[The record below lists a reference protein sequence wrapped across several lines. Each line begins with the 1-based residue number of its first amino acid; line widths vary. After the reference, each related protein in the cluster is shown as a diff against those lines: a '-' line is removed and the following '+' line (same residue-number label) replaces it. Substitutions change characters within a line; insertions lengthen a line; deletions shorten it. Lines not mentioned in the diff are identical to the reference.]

1 MKHLYLLSF
10 ASLLWVTQACMNNEK
25 EVSQEVVDVP
35 LTQLTTQDT
44 VVEVQY
50 VADIHAQTYVE
61 IRARQG
67 GMLEGILVDEGQ
79 SVKAGQPLFKLTST
93 ELEAEVASAKAAVL
107 LAQAEL
113 SKARLEQKRVK
124 GLVENKVVTATELEL
139 AEAALQIA
147 KAQVEDANASLKT
160 AEAQLS
166 YTTIKAPFSGKV
178 NRFALK
184 IGAMVKEGD
193 LLTTLSDAGSI
204 FAYFNIS
211 EKDYLKNRKNIADGG
226 TIIPRKV
233 QLVLADGTI
242 HKQSGT
248 VEITETEFDEA
259 TGSLALRARF
269 PNPDGLLKH
278 RSTGQVRIE
287 LDQNDVFLIP
297 QKAVQELQDKYFVY
311 VVGDDQL
318 LRMQTFKPVA
328 RVGTYYVVSEG
339 LKVGQTIVAE
349 GLQSVREGMKINAA
363 GTGKTA
369 SPVKP

>member
-1 MKHLYLLSF
+1 MKYSFYLGM
-10 ASLLWVTQACMNNEK
+10 LLLFGMAQACKNDSK
-25 EVSQEVVDVP
+25 ENDSAPVEVPVM
-35 LTQLTTQDT
+35 QLTTQDT

-67 GMLEGILVDEGQ
+67 GMLEAILVDEGQ

-93 ELEAEVASAKAAVL
+93 ELEAQVASAKAAVL

-113 SKARLEQKRVK
+113 SKARLEHKRVK
-124 GLVENKVVTATELEL
+124 GLVDNKVVTATELEL

-147 KAQVEDANASLKT
+147 KAQVEDATANLKA

-166 YTTIKAPFSGKV
+166 YTTIKAPFSGKL

-184 IGAMVKEGD
+184 MGAMVKDGD

-204 FAYFNIS
+204 LAYFNIS
-211 EKDYLKNRKNIADGG
+211 EKDYLKNRKSIAAGG
-226 TIIPRKV
+226 SIIPRKV
-233 QLVLADGTI
+233 QLVLADGSL

-248 VEITETEFDEA
+248 VEITETEFDA
-259 TGSLALRARF
+259 GTGALALRARF

-278 RSTGQVRIE
+278 RSTGQVRLE

-311 VVGDDQL
+311 VVGADQL

-328 RVGTYYVVSEG
+328 RVGSFYVVSEG
-339 LKVGQTIVAE
+339 LEVGQTIVAE
-349 GLQSVREGMKINAA
+349 GMQSVREGMKIKA
-363 GTGKTA
+363 TGPA
-369 SPVKP
+369 VSSVKP

>member
-1 MKHLYLLSF
+1 MKQLLILSL
-10 ASLLWVTQACMNNEK
+10 ASLVCLTQACKKNDK
-25 EVSQEVVDVP
+25 EATQEEADVP
-35 LTQLTTQDT
+35 LMQLTTQDT
-44 VVEVQY
+44 VVQVQY

-67 GMLEGILVDEGQ
+67 GMLESIMVDEGQ
-79 SVKAGQPLFKLTST
+79 TVKAGQPLFKLTST

-113 SKARLEQKRVK
+113 SKARLELKRVK

-139 AEAALQIA
+139 AEAAVQIA
-147 KAQVEDANASLKT
+147 KAQVEDANANLKT

-184 IGAMVKEGD
+184 MGAMVKEGD

-204 FAYFNIS
+204 LAYFNIS
-211 EKDYLKNRKNIADGG
+211 EKDYLKNRKNISDGG
-226 TIIPRKV
+226 SIIPRKV
-233 QLVLADGTI
+233 QLILADGSV
-242 HKQSGT
+242 HKNPGI
-248 VEITETEFDEA
+248 VEITESEFDEA
-259 TGSLALRARF
+259 TGALALRARF

-278 RSTGQVRIE
+278 RSTGQVRLE

-311 VVGDDQL
+311 TVGEDQL
-318 LRMQTFKPVA
+318 LRLQTFKPVT
-328 RVGTYYVVSEG
+328 RVGTYYVVAEG
-339 LKVGQTIVAE
+339 LQKGQTIVAE
-349 GLQSVREGMKINAA
+349 GMQSVREGMKVKSAA
-363 GTGKTA
+363 KTEA
-369 SPVKP
+369 PAKP

>member
-1 MKHLYLLSF
+1 MNINISKCFFLAGLFALSC
-10 ASLLWVTQACMNNEK
+10 SNEK
-25 EVSQEVVDVP
+25 KSDIDTIVEVPVMTLSS
-35 LTQLTTQDT
+35 QDT

-67 GMLEGILVDEGQ
+67 GMLEAILVDEGQ

-93 ELEAEVASAKAAVL
+93 ELEAQVASAKAAVL

-113 SKARLEQKRVK
+113 SKARLEHKRVK
-124 GLVENKVVTATELEL
+124 GLVDNKVVTATELEL

-147 KAQVEDANASLKT
+147 KAQVEDATADLKT

-184 IGAMVKEGD
+184 MGAMVKEGD

-204 FAYFNIS
+204 LAYFNIS
-211 EKDYLKNRKNIADGG
+211 EKDYLKNRKSIAAGG
-226 TIIPRKV
+226 SIMPRKV
-233 QLVLADGTI
+233 QLVLADGSL

-248 VEITETEFDEA
+248 VEISETEFDA
-259 TGSLALRARF
+259 GTGALALRARF
-269 PNPDGLLKH
+269 ANPDGLLKH
-278 RSTGQVRIE
+278 NSTGQVRLE

-311 VVGDDQL
+311 VVGPDQL
-318 LRMQTFKPVA
+318 LRMQTFKPLT
-328 RVGTYYVVSEG
+328 RVGTYYVVADG
-339 LKVGQTIVAE
+339 LEAGQTIVAE
-349 GLQSVREGMKINAA
+349 GLQSVREGMKI
-363 GTGKTA
+363 KVA
-369 SPVKP
+369 SKSNGAVNP